1 MNTTSSKS
9 ARKPTHKQA
18 RASTS
23 SLDQLSSKEAQGRLD
38 ESISRLIEQHD
49 NTPECNAPLVAALQD
64 KFSCVDRFGRTPAC
78 LAASLGKKK
87 LAQAIIKLGGGHRLL
102 DVRQMSAEDYLA
114 LPDEHFATQ
123 AQTRQ
128 QIEAYRLEE
137 RIEHHTPHPVIR
149 REPKGDR
156 ES

>member
-1 MNTTSSKS
+1 MNTTSNKP
-9 ARKPTHKQA
+9 ARKQH

-23 SLDQLSSKEAQGRLD
+23 SLDRLSSKESGHALD
-38 ESISRLIEQHD
+38 ESISRLIEAHD
-49 NTPECNAPLVAALQD
+49 NTFQCAPPLIEALAG
-64 KFSCVDRFGRTPAC
+64 KFSHVDRFGRTPAC

-114 LPDEHFATQ
+114 LPDEQFAEQVETH
-123 AQTRQ
+123 Q

-149 REPKGDR
+149 REPKSD